1 MKQKRGFIQHQAGA
15 GFTLIEILVTISII
29 GLLTMIGVT
38 NFRVATQRARDGRRQ
53 ADLEQIRAALEL
65 YRADEN
71 TYPVDISS
79 GTIVG
84 SAPDNNI
91 YMETV
96 PTDPKDDRQY
106 FFLSDGL
113 TYSLCASL
121 EITTTGSCTAL
132 GADCSVGGS
141 SATCNYQVTNP
152 K

>member
-1 MKQKRGFIQHQAGA
+1 MKR

-65 YRADEN
+65 YRADE
-71 TYPVDISS
+71 TAYPTDDIISA

-96 PTDPKDDRQY
+96 PTDPKTDYQY
-106 FFLSDGL
+106 FFLSDGT

-121 EITTTGSCTAL
+121 EVTTTGSCTAS
-132 GADCSVGGS
+132 GADCGS
-141 SATCNYQVTNP
+141 YACNYQVTNP